1 MKKRKRRSIKN
12 GNLIQGVLFV
22 ICTVG
27 SIVCLI
33 FYLWVFKEI
42 DESILAIEIQNTTQ
56 RELTNQIDEIKN
68 KIEKLSRSD
77 VITSRAR
84 KELGMKMAIPETLI
98 VALDKYKESDL

>member
-1 MKKRKRRSIKN
+1 MNKRRRSIKN
-12 GNLIQGVLFV
+12 GNLIQGVLFI
-22 ICTVG
+22 ICTIG

-33 FYLWVFKEI
+33 FYLWIFKEI
-42 DESILAIEIQNTTQ
+42 DESLLAIEIQNTTE
-56 RELTNQIDEIKN
+56 RELINQIDEIKN

-98 VALDKYKESDL
+98 VALDKYRENDL

>member
-1 MKKRKRRSIKN
+1 MNKRRRSIKN
-12 GNLIQGVLFV
+12 GNLIQGVLFI
-22 ICTVG
+22 ICTIG

-33 FYLWVFKEI
+33 FYLWIFKEI
-42 DESILAIEIQNTTQ
+42 DESLLAIEIQKTTE

-77 VITSRAR
+77 IITSRAR

>member
-1 MKKRKRRSIKN
+1 MNKRRRSIKN
-12 GNLIQGVLFV
+12 GNLIQGVLFI
-22 ICTVG
+22 ICTIG

-33 FYLWVFKEI
+33 FYLWIFKEI
-42 DESILAIEIQNTTQ
+42 DESLLAIEIQKTTE

-98 VALDKYKESDL
+98 VALDKYKENDL